1 MAAHDVFFTIP
12 ERRLGK
18 ADVEFRIRRKGK
30 AFGRL
35 RVSEG
40 SIDWLP
46 VNKKQPYRVYWNEFN
61 DYARQHGH

>member
-1 MAAHDVFFTIP
+1 MADHDVFFTIP

-18 ADVEFRIRRKGK
+18 ADVEFKVKRRGK

-35 RVSEG
+35 RISEG

-46 VNKKQPYRVYWNEFN
+46 ANKKQPFRIYWNEFDN
-61 DYARQHGH
+61 YARGSGH